1 MTLPSE
7 SPDIEWKDGDD
18 TAIYDQGY
26 DDAMEHIKSTIQKV
40 LENPQL
46 DLMPASMALRVL
58 AASINLTNDEE

>member
-18 TAIYDQGY
+18 TAIYDQGWE
-26 DDAMEHIKSTIQKV
+26 DAVDHFKNTIEKV

-46 DLMPASMALRVL
+46 DIMPASMALRVL
-58 AASINLTNDEE
+58 AASINLTDYED